1 MIGEGKEKSR
11 CLVVTCS
18 RELRNVEDKIPNTQL
33 ECGSQG
39 RT

>member
-1 MIGEGKEKSR
+1 MNGEGKEKSR

-18 RELRNVEDKIPNTQL
+18 RELRNVEDEISNTQL